1 MVDHYQIHCK
11 NCGVAMK
18 FPVRTLSQLSAAPE
32 VRPNQ
37 LHAIIAACPHCKRLE
52 TYTLHKSFPGWNPED
67 GAVSQ
72 HIHCDTVIVLL
83 VECAEENCGVRLPVV
98 AQWDFD
104 TSERGRR
111 EDIACWKWADLLCPM
126 GHAIP
131 KLKV

>member
-1 MVDHYQIHCK
+1 MAGEIRFAKPMVDHYLIHCK

-67 GAVSQ
+67 GAVS
-72 HIHCDTVIVLL
+72 C
-83 VECAEENCGVRLPVV
+83 PVCV
-98 AQWDFD
+98 
-104 TSERGRR
+104 
-111 EDIACWKWADLLCPM
+111 M
-126 GHAIP
+126 GH
-131 KLKV
+131 